1 MTCPLRGAE
10 ATANT
15 VSPMALPCFNIIP
28 SCHPCDESTV
38 LHHVIA
44 VAPFMLAYCCTIFL
58 GHLGME
64 IDDRHR
70 NPNINIRDHL
80 VGQSTTLMPIEQ
92 YRTIKPCLP
101 NFNGLNS
108 TLPHCAPQVLV
119 IFTRRGKASF
129 FRDGADLFIPDI
141 HSGSGQL

>member
-1 MTCPLRGAE
+1 MIMA
-10 ATANT
+10 AS
-15 VSPMALPCFNIIP
+15 SPFC
-28 SCHPCDESTV
+28 
-38 LHHVIA
+38 
-44 VAPFMLAYCCTIFL
+44 
-58 GHLGME
+58 G
-64 IDDRHR
+64 R
-70 NPNINIRDHL
+70 INIHIQLFLSEANIYQEDL
-80 VGQSTTLMPIEQ
+80 DSFLEIVVV
-92 YRTIKPCLP
+92 